1 MFKRF
6 DRLVP
11 IFNSSQDKIN
21 LYGDIMAYAFFNK
34 NIENN
39 SSEISPKEKWIN
51 DFDIKDKG
59 EINFNKK
66 IIRDLLDKK

>member
-11 IFNSSQDKIN
+11 IFNSSQDTLS

-39 SSEISPKEKWIN
+39 SRKISPKEKWIN

-59 EINFNKK
+59 DINFNKK

>member
-11 IFNSSQDKIN
+11 IFNFKQDTLS

-39 SSEISPKEKWIN
+39 SRKISPKEKWIN

-59 EINFNKK
+59 DINFNKK

>member
-11 IFNSSQDKIN
+11 IFNSSHDTLS

-39 SSEISPKEKWIN
+39 SREISPKEKWIK

-59 EINFNKK
+59 DINFNKK

>member
-11 IFNSSQDKIN
+11 IFNFKQDTLS
-21 LYGDIMAYAFFNK
+21 LYGDIMSYAFFNK

-39 SSEISPKEKWIN
+39 SREIFPKEKWIK

-59 EINFNKK
+59 DINFNKK
-66 IIRDLLDKK
+66 IIRNLLDKK

>member
-11 IFNSSQDKIN
+11 LFNSSQDTLS
-21 LYGDIMAYAFFNK
+21 LYGDIMSYAFFNK

-39 SSEISPKEKWIN
+39 SCEISPKEKWIK

-59 EINFNKK
+59 EFNFNKK